1 MANLDDKSKEKI
13 KRVKQTAN
21 TLKGQVNERYDK
33 SLETLQTDTDAQL
46 MQAENSFD
54 SAYDNNAIQKEINE
68 RQIREYNA
76 SIGST
81 DSGLN
86 RTQLTGVALQKAN
99 ADSVVGYNKMLF
111 INNIKTA
118 LQQGKVSLETQRQGE
133 LDAIDND
140 VLTSVNTIKDE
151 ALTNTVTYSDLKNA
165 LASIDTSSAAGMAI
179 ASKQIYNY
187 ATNNTMTKSQV
198 KQLCK
203 IAGINYSDYNKW
215 LKDSYFFSKKA
226 DSTGKSSSGT
236 GGGYINTS
244 YVDDKVDDK
253 KIDDTTN
260 KYSNLSRTEMEAL
273 SDKEKKE
280 VLSENGVTFTDDDFA
295 EVYSD
300 YLDYTYGMDTSVFEG
315 WTDQDFIDYINE
327 IVSGADD
334 LATLTKLQSQGI
346 TEVKILKNNGVICS
360 ELESE
365 LYDVISGS
373 FVRHQIA
380 FSAKNDP
387 VNQAR
392 ISRFNEAKKLPKAQ
406 ISAVK

>member
-86 RTQLTGVALQKAN
+86 RTQLTGVQLQKAN

-118 LQQGKVSLETQRQGE
+118 LQQGKVSLESQRQSE

-140 VLTSVNTIKDE
+140 VLTSVNAIKDE

-203 IAGINYSDYNKW
+203 IAGINYGDYNKW

-226 DSTGKSSSGT
+226 DSTGGSGSGT

-244 YVDDKVDDK
+244 YVDDDKVDDK

-280 VLSENGVTFTDDDFA
+280 VLTLNGVTFTDDDFA

-315 WTDQDFIDYINE
+315 YTDQDFIDYIRE
-327 IVSGADD
+327 IAIKDINGAR
-334 LATLTKLQSQGI
+334 
-346 TEVKILKNNGVICS
+346 TEVTILKRN
-360 ELESE
+360 E
-365 LYDVISGS
+365 VISS
-373 FVRHQIA
+373 SLAQTLLSHITQV
-380 FSAKNDP
+380 
-387 VNQAR
+387 QATT
-392 ISRFNEAKKLPKAQ
+392 SKPSGVKAPTLPKTQ
-406 ISAVK
+406 IRAVK

>member
-1 MANLDDKSKEKI
+1 MANLDEKSKEKI

-46 MQAENSFD
+46 LQAENSFD

-118 LQQGKVSLETQRQGE
+118 LQQGKVSLETARQGE
-133 LDAIDND
+133 LDSIDND
-140 VLTSVNTIKDE
+140 TLASVNAIKDE
-151 ALTNTVTYSDLKNA
+151 ALTNTVTYGDLKNA

-187 ATNNTMTKSQV
+187 STNNTMTKSQV

-203 IAGINYSDYNKW
+203 IAGINYGDYNKW
-215 LKDSYFFSKKA
+215 LKDSYYFAKKA
-226 DSTGKSSSGT
+226 DSTGSDSSGT
-236 GGGYINTS
+236 GGGKYYTS
-244 YVDDKVDDK
+244 YVDDVKVDDVK
-253 KIDDTTN
+253 VDDTTN

-280 VLSENGVTFTDDDFA
+280 VLNANGLKWSQANWD
-295 EVYSD
+295 E
-300 YLDYTYGMDTSVFEG
+300 YLDYTYGEFDATDFEG
-315 WTDQDFIDYINE
+315 WTKTNFIIHLKKIKDEYG
-327 IVSGADD
+327 VSSAQEELVTLYSNDVID
-334 LATLTKLQSQGI
+334 KTLYSELTKELPSVKFGI
-346 TEVKILKNNGVICS
+346 TNIFG
-360 ELESE
+360 
-365 LYDVISGS
+365 
-373 FVRHQIA
+373 
-380 FSAKNDP
+380 
-387 VNQAR
+387 
-392 ISRFNEAKKLPKAQ
+392 
-406 ISAVK
+406 